1 MVRISVAAKDFG
13 DRQVLRAIDLT
24 LADGEVLA
32 IVGRSGAGKT
42 TLLRLIAGLD
52 RAFSGG
58 IDVEGPIGMVFQE
71 PRLLPWRR
79 TIENVALAL
88 PGSPR
93 QPENLRRAADALAQ
107 VGLAGE
113 GDTFPRALSGGM
125 ARRVALARALV
136 VGPRLMLLDEPF
148 ASLDAA
154 TADQL
159 RQMVAEIWRQHR
171 VSVVLVTHDVRE
183 AMTLADRIIRLEGQ
197 PATIAADVTFG
208 TPPTDEMSY
217 GDERRSLDWWELP
230 EGPLRVDGRSLI

>member
-13 DRQVLRAIDLT
+13 DRQVLRAIDFT
-24 LADGEVLA
+24 LGDGEVLA

-79 TIENVALAL
+79 TIENVVLAL

-183 AMTLADRIIRLEGQ
+183 AMTLADRIISLEGQ

-208 TPPTDEMSY
+208 TPP
-217 GDERRSLDWWELP
+217 
-230 EGPLRVDGRSLI
+230 DGRNELWRRETLSRLVGTS

>member
-1 MVRISVAAKDFG
+1 MRVTVEAKDFA
-13 DRQVLRAIDLT
+13 DRQVLRAIDFT
-24 LADGEVLA
+24 LGDGEVLA

-52 RAFSGG
+52 RAFAGR
-58 IDVEGPIGMVFQE
+58 IDVGGPVGMVFQE

-93 QPENLRRAADALAQ
+93 QPETLRRAADALAE

-113 GDTFPRALSGGM
+113 GDTFPRALAGGM
-125 ARRVALARALV
+125 ARRGALAAGLV
-136 VGPRLMLLDEPF
+136 VRPRLMLLDEPF
-148 ASLDAA
+148 ASLDTA

-171 VSVVLVTHDVRE
+171 VSVVMVTHDVKE
-183 AMTLADRIIRLEGQ
+183 ALTLADRIIRLEGQ

-208 TPPTDEMSY
+208 TPPCGRNELW
-217 GDERRSLDWWELP
+217 RRETLSRLV
-230 EGPLRVDGRSLI
+230 GTS

>member
-1 MVRISVAAKDFG
+1 MRVTVDAKNYA
-13 DRQVLRAIDLT
+13 DRQVLRDIDFA

-52 RAFSGG
+52 HAFAGT
-58 IDVEGPIGMVFQE
+58 IDVKGPIGMVFQE

-93 QPENLRRAADALAQ
+93 EPENERRAAEALAQ
-107 VGLAGE
+107 VGLRGE
-113 GDTFPRALSGGM
+113 EETFPRALSGGM

-136 VGPRLMLLDEPF
+136 VRPRLMLLDEPF

-159 RQMVAEIWRQHR
+159 RQMVAELWQRHR
-171 VSVVLVTHDVRE
+171 VSVVLVTHDVKE
-183 AMTLADRIIRLEGQ
+183 ALTLADRIIRLEGQ

-208 TPPTDEMSY
+208 TPPA
-217 GDERRSLDWWELP
+217 GRNELWKR
-230 EGPLRVDGRSLI
+230 ETLSRLVGTS

>member
-13 DRQVLRAIDLT
+13 DRQVLRAIDFT
-24 LADGEVLA
+24 LGDGEVLA

-93 QPENLRRAADALAQ
+93 RPENLRRAADALAQ

-159 RQMVAEIWRQHR
+159 RHMVAEIWRQHR

-183 AMTLADRIIRLEGQ
+183 AMTLADRIISLEGQ

-208 TPPTDEMSY
+208 TPP
-217 GDERRSLDWWELP
+217 
-230 EGPLRVDGRSLI
+230 DGRNELWRRETLSRLVGTS

>member
-13 DRQVLRAIDLT
+13 DRQVLRAIDFT

-183 AMTLADRIIRLEGQ
+183 AMTLADRIISLEGQ

-208 TPPTDEMSY
+208 TPP
-217 GDERRSLDWWELP
+217 
-230 EGPLRVDGRSLI
+230 DGRNELWRRETLSRLVGTS